1 MIYVQGTPDRFMG
14 SRLCSSDIHHRKS
27 TVRSYLE
34 ILTTKYFSNPLNGG
48 VQLGLIEVLKPI
60 DREVIFTLS

>member
-27 TVRSYLE
+27 TIRSYLKTFTAE
-34 ILTTKYFSNPLNGG
+34 HLSNPLNVS
-48 VQLGLIEVLKPI
+48 VQVGLTEILKPI